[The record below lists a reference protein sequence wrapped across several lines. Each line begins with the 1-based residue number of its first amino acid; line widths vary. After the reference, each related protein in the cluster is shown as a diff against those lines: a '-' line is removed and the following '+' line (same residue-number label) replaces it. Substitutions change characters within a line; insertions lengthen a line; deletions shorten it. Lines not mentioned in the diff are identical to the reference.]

1 MGIKSTPACPGTP
14 LGGFPRK
21 TFRLQRRRRIV
32 RPSVVG
38 IKPPY
43 IFDLGGTRP
52 QIRKLTERAVS
63 QGFATTTDNK
73 NMQKKDNKKT
83 LIYGTD
89 DIFFEVVSQV
99 TGENQFGR
107 PDETTFSSLRVHA
120 TPNSKTPQIPNVIPL
135 ASNYLKNWQG
145 AGPLHDIRQDEY
157 SAVLDKK
164 GLVRCALV
172 ETDHK
177 QRDPTEYALENKA
190 YSWQYGA

>member
-1 MGIKSTPACPGTP
+1 M
-14 LGGFPRK
+14 
-21 TFRLQRRRRIV
+21 
-32 RPSVVG
+32 
-38 IKPPY
+38 
-43 IFDLGGTRP
+43 
-52 QIRKLTERAVS
+52 
-63 QGFATTTDNK
+63 K

-99 TGENQFGR
+99 TGENQFGS
-107 PDETTFSSLRVHA
+107 DETTFSSLRVHA

-145 AGPLHDIRQDEY
+145 AGPLHDLRQDEY

-177 QRDPTEYALENKA
+177 ERDPTEYALENKA